1 MSDFLSTRIRWNHIK
16 MFMFFGIGWDQM
28 KMFLWNEMATRNYLV
43 CFCQVRWGKPQMKIL
58 GNGFNLKADIWE
70 MDARLRSFCAYQVDS
85 FDKVF
90 AASWLFGQMKLFP
103 LSLSPQDWCSP
114 FQNCCWKLFQNCCWQ
129 FSFLGFQQIENIIQ
143 SWSNILL
150 RTCIPASRV
159 MNIYEV

>member
-1 MSDFLSTRIRWNHIK
+1 
-16 MFMFFGIGWDQM
+16 MFFQQESDKNVYEELSRQEQIN
-28 KMFLWNEMATRNYLV
+28 LSHS
-43 CFCQVRWGKPQMKIL
+43 
-58 GNGFNLKADIWE
+58 FNLKADIWE
-70 MDARLRSFCAYQVDS
+70 MDAWLVSFCAYQVDS

-90 AASWLFGQMKLFP
+90 SVSWLFGQMKLFP

-114 FQNCCWKLFQNCCWQ
+114 FQNCCWKVFQNCCWQ
-129 FSFLGFQQIENIIQ
+129 FSFSGFQQIENIIQ